1 MASNGPHLHVAG
13 EGLRL
18 KVASKV
24 VSVQTLDEK
33 SLFRGYRQVRLR
45 PAGAFSWLRRSE
57 TYLLPPDAAPLKK
70 GEVHLALDWR
80 AQSLY
85 DIDLQIGFR
94 ALVADGVKV
103 RSLHWD
109 EAERWGMRMELTGGS
124 NLFGL
129 LHSQWPMGEYDFNGY
144 RIFMGRLPDESAL
157 LRIVGERGRM
167 DLREAYEYLRTV
179 QEPKMNSAEKTG
191 VRA

>member
-1 MASNGPHLHVAG
+1 MGVRVGRGGAVGAAVREAVA
-13 EGLRL
+13 
-18 KVASKV
+18 VAV
-24 VSVQTLDEK
+24 LVITGVLVMVS
-33 SLFRGYRQVRLR
+33 
-45 PAGAFSWLRRSE
+45 
-57 TYLLPPDAAPLKK
+57 
-70 GEVHLALDWR
+70 
-80 AQSLY
+80 
-85 DIDLQIGFR
+85 
-94 ALVADGVKV
+94 VADGVKV

-179 QEPKMNSAEKTG
+179 QEPKMDSAEKTG